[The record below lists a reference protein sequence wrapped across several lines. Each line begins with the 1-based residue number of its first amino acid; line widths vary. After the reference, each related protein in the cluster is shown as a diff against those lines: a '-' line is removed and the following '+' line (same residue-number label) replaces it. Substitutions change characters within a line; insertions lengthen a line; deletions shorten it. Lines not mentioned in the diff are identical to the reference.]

1 MIERTVAGR
10 HYRVIEKDGIFEPGD
25 EVVALE
31 SDDVPY
37 CVHNDQFNPTF
48 EIADYDPD
56 VIDAVTLDN
65 LLEMEGNSHEVRN

>member
-31 SDDVPY
+31 SDDVPF
-37 CVHNDQFNPTF
+37 CAHADSFN
-48 EIADYDPD
+48 ESLDMLNYDID
-56 VIDAVTLDN
+56 SFDAVTVDN